1 MKGQAKSLTLIAIV
15 STLIGC
21 VIGLLLSAVLMLKAT
36 KTAIEAQEA
45 NKQVPLFISQ
55 CANGGSGD
63 PQEDK
68 VYCACV
74 DGIASVESNGYKLP
88 ITDERTSE
96 IVDQCV
102 QTAGLWKTMM
112 NRRPSNE
119 KL

>member
-21 VIGLLLSAVLMLKAT
+21 IIGLLLSAVLMLKAT
-36 KTAIEAQEA
+36 KAALEAQDMGK
-45 NKQVPLFISQ
+45 NVPLFVSQ

-74 DGIASVESNGYKLP
+74 EGIASIESNGYKLP

-102 QTAGLWKTMM
+102 QTAGLWKLR